1 MRCVTPAKDA
11 PAPLDARRPE
21 RTDGRPAPELRATAT
36 APVSASHD
44 ALGGSPL
51 DPRLTFASFVIGRSN
66 TLAHAAARQV
76 AEGRRGDRVMFN
88 PLYIHA
94 GVGLGKTHL
103 LQAVTWAGNSGSERK
118 VLYLTAEKFMYGF
131 VAALKTQTALAFK
144 EALRGIDVLVID
156 DLQFLQG
163 KSTQAEF
170 CHTLNALID
179 AGRQVVIAADR
190 PPSDL
195 ESLDDRVRSRLA
207 GGLVVEMGSLG
218 EELRL
223 GILKS
228 RVAAAR
234 AHHATFD
241 VPAPVLDYLARTIT
255 HNGRDLEGA
264 VNRLLAHSKLNAQ
277 PVTLEMAEREVRDLI
292 RPQEPKRIKIEDI
305 QRVVAR
311 QYNVSR
317 SDLLSSRRTANVV
330 RPRQVAMYLAKTLT
344 LRSLPEIGRRFGGR
358 DHTTVLH
365 AVRKIEALVAK
376 DVALVRRG
384 RSRSS
389 ASCRSNART
398 GSSPPCGTG
407 WPVAAAADRGAAGHF
422 CRKRGERPRRFPCA
436 GGHPRH
442 LAVPPRVW
450 SNPASIRLFGF
461 QMPRRCLSGR
471 PAFPSLG
478 SGGYCNEGHGR
489 TRATAEIAG
498 PRPSRGRA
506 PQHHSDPRQRAV
518 PRRKRPAVAESHRPR
533 PRGDRNAGGGNR
545 DRRLDH
551 RAGAHVL
558 RHRAQT
564 ARRLA
569 DRAGRRRRPRGAG
582 DPRRPLALHA
592 ADPAGKRFPGSRRR
606 RHDAFVHA
614 GRRRPEAA
622 DRPHAVRDLDRRDAL
637 LPQRHLSARAGTRQG
652 RDPARGRD
660 RRPSAGAGRSAVAE
674 GRGRHAGRDRAA
686 QDRRRSAAADR
697 GQ

>member
-1 MRCVTPAKDA
+1 MANMEQDHWSRVKGRLRSSVGEDVYSSWFARMDLESVHDDAVHLSVPTRFLKSWIQAHYAERVLNAWQAEMPAVARVDLTVRTAMRNVA
-11 PAPLDARRPE
+11 PARDAAASAETRQPAGSN
-21 RTDGRPAPELRATAT
+21 GRPAPELRATAT
-36 APVSASHD
+36 APVSASHE

-51 DPRLTFASFVIGRSN
+51 DPRLTFASFVLGRAN

-76 AEGRRGDRVMFN
+76 AEGRRGDPVMFN

-103 LQAVTWAGNSGSERK
+103 LQAVTWAGNSGPDRK

-163 KSTQAEF
+163 KTTQAEF

-195 ESLDDRVRSRLA
+195 ESLDERVRSRLA
-207 GGLVVEMGSLG
+207 GGLVVEMSSLG

-234 AHHATFD
+234 AHHASFE

-264 VNRLLAHSKLNAQ
+264 INRLLAHSKLNAT

-292 RPQEPKRIKIEDI
+292 RPMEPKRIKIEDI

-365 AVRKIEALVAK
+365 AVRKIEALVGK
-376 DVALVRRG
+376 DVALQDEVE
-384 RSRSS
+384 SL
-389 ASCRSNART
+389 
-398 GSSPPCGTG
+398 
-407 WPVAAAADRGAAGHF
+407 
-422 CRKRGERPRRFPCA
+422 KRQ
-436 GGHPRH
+436 
-442 LAVPPRVW
+442 LA
-450 SNPASIRLFGF
+450 
-461 QMPRRCLSGR
+461 
-471 PAFPSLG
+471 
-478 SGGYCNEGHGR
+478 E
-489 TRATAEIAG
+489 
-498 PRPSRGRA
+498 
-506 PQHHSDPRQRAV
+506 
-518 PRRKRPAVAESHRPR
+518 
-533 PRGDRNAGGGNR
+533 
-545 DRRLDH
+545 
-551 RAGAHVL
+551 
-558 RHRAQT
+558 
-564 ARRLA
+564 
-569 DRAGRRRRPRGAG
+569 
-582 DPRRPLALHA
+582 
-592 ADPAGKRFPGSRRR
+592 
-606 RHDAFVHA
+606 
-614 GRRRPEAA
+614 
-622 DRPHAVRDLDRRDAL
+622 
-637 LPQRHLSARAGTRQG
+637 
-652 RDPARGRD
+652 
-660 RRPSAGAGRSAVAE
+660 
-674 GRGRHAGRDRAA
+674 
-686 QDRRRSAAADR
+686 
-697 GQ
+697 

>member
-1 MRCVTPAKDA
+1 MTNSEQERWSRVKGRLRSTVGEDVYTSWFARMDLEAVQDESVHLSVPTRFLKSWIQAHYAERVLSCWQAEMPEVHRIDLSVRTAMRCATPVKEA
-11 PAPLDARRPE
+11 PAPVEARRTERSDARPANTDA
-21 RTDGRPAPELRATAT
+21 RTAAAASLAT
-36 APVSASHD
+36 SHD

-51 DPRLTFASFVIGRSN
+51 DPRLTFASFVVGRAN

-76 AEGRRGDRVMFN
+76 ADGRRGDPVMFN

-103 LQAVTWAGNSGSERK
+103 LQAVTWAGNSGGERK

-131 VAALKTQTALAFK
+131 VAALKSQTALAFK

-218 EELRL
+218 EDLRL

-234 AHHATFD
+234 AHHASFD
-241 VPAPVLDYLARTIT
+241 VPEPVLDYLARSIT

-264 VNRLLAHSKLNAQ
+264 INRLLAHSKLNSQ
-277 PVTLEMAEREVRDLI
+277 PVTLEMAEREVRDLV

-365 AVRKIEALVAK
+365 AVRKIEALVGK
-376 DVALVRRG
+376 DVALNDEVE
-384 RSRSS
+384 SL
-389 ASCRSNART
+389 
-398 GSSPPCGTG
+398 
-407 WPVAAAADRGAAGHF
+407 
-422 CRKRGERPRRFPCA
+422 KRQ
-436 GGHPRH
+436 
-442 LAVPPRVW
+442 L
-450 SNPASIRLFGF
+450 
-461 QMPRRCLSGR
+461 
-471 PAFPSLG
+471 
-478 SGGYCNEGHGR
+478 
-489 TRATAEIAG
+489 
-498 PRPSRGRA
+498 
-506 PQHHSDPRQRAV
+506 
-518 PRRKRPAVAESHRPR
+518 
-533 PRGDRNAGGGNR
+533 
-545 DRRLDH
+545 
-551 RAGAHVL
+551 
-558 RHRAQT
+558 
-564 ARRLA
+564 
-569 DRAGRRRRPRGAG
+569 
-582 DPRRPLALHA
+582 
-592 ADPAGKRFPGSRRR
+592 
-606 RHDAFVHA
+606 
-614 GRRRPEAA
+614 
-622 DRPHAVRDLDRRDAL
+622 
-637 LPQRHLSARAGTRQG
+637 
-652 RDPARGRD
+652 
-660 RRPSAGAGRSAVAE
+660 
-674 GRGRHAGRDRAA
+674 
-686 QDRRRSAAADR
+686 QD
-697 GQ
+697 

>member
-1 MRCVTPAKDA
+1 MNSNKNRAAALWPELRKRLGSNMEHDVYSSWFARMELEGFEGNSVRLSVPTRFLKSWIQAHYAERVLTCWQAEIPEVHRIDLTVRTAMRCAAPAKEA
-11 PAPLDARRPE
+11 IAPLDARRTE
-21 RTDGRPAPELRATAT
+21 RADGRPTPELRATAI

-51 DPRLTFASFVIGRSN
+51 DPRLTFGSFVVGRSN

-76 AEGRRGDRVMFN
+76 AEGRRGDPVMFN

-170 CHTLNALID
+170 FHTLNALID

-195 ESLDDRVRSRLA
+195 ESLDDCVRSRLA
-207 GGLVVEMGSLG
+207 GGLMVEMGSLG

-228 RVAAAR
+228 RAAAAR
-234 AHHATFD
+234 AHYASFD

-264 VNRLLAHSKLNAQ
+264 INRLLAQSKLSSQ
-277 PVTLEMAEREVRDLI
+277 PVTLEMAECEVRDLI

-365 AVRKIEALVAK
+365 AVLKIEALVTK
-376 DVALVRRG
+376 DDGLQSDIDLLKQQLYGAPAEVRSFEVSTPTAVGNLVLL
-384 RSRSS
+384 
-389 ASCRSNART
+389 N
-398 GSSPPCGTG
+398 
-407 WPVAAAADRGAAGHF
+407 
-422 CRKRGERPRRFPCA
+422 
-436 GGHPRH
+436 
-442 LAVPPRVW
+442 
-450 SNPASIRLFGF
+450 
-461 QMPRRCLSGR
+461 
-471 PAFPSLG
+471 
-478 SGGYCNEGHGR
+478 
-489 TRATAEIAG
+489 
-498 PRPSRGRA
+498 
-506 PQHHSDPRQRAV
+506 
-518 PRRKRPAVAESHRPR
+518 
-533 PRGDRNAGGGNR
+533 
-545 DRRLDH
+545 
-551 RAGAHVL
+551 
-558 RHRAQT
+558 QT
-564 ARRLA
+564 
-569 DRAGRRRRPRGAG
+569 
-582 DPRRPLALHA
+582 
-592 ADPAGKRFPGSRRR
+592 K
-606 RHDAFVHA
+606 VKI
-614 GRRRPEAA
+614 
-622 DRPHAVRDLDRRDAL
+622 
-637 LPQRHLSARAGTRQG
+637 
-652 RDPARGRD
+652 
-660 RRPSAGAGRSAVAE
+660 RSAFTE
-674 GRGRHAGRDRAA
+674 IINDILNGD
-686 QDRRRSAAADR
+686 ADLFVDDGDTSDLESNSR
-697 GQ
+697 